1 MLPHCHGGLG
11 DTNPIEQTLGQA
23 KICHNC
29 RPMLLRQCR
38 QSRPPV
44 RMYLWGWQK
53 PIFSWTDPPSRGATC
68 PNKTN
73 KSGGPKDV
81 ADACLPPGQSQT
93 KMLSLSEW
101 REWMGTMSGQPPGL
115 GTHGHC
121 HRVTDQVTV
130 TRSIKQNWSRFLR
143 QILNQKLAIR
153 HLGHC
158 LAELKIR
165 LIFSCQNSTNKM
177 WLYLA
182 LSSPSVSWVPRVR
195 KLQSQLL
202 PMESIV
208 WTSAVNIIFPSF
220 YSHPLLLWVTLT
232 WHQPRARLSPRL

>member
-1 MLPHCHGGLG
+1 MS
-11 DTNPIEQTLGQA
+11 
-23 KICHNC
+23 
-29 RPMLLRQCR
+29 LRQCR

-81 ADACLPPGQSQT
+81 ADACLPPPWPEPD
-93 KMLSLSEW
+93 KDAILEW
-101 REWMGTMSGQPPGL
+101 VERMNGDNEWPAP

-143 QILNQKLAIR
+143 QILHQKLAIR

-158 LAELKIR
+158 LADFKIR
-165 LIFSCQNSTNKM
+165 LIFSCQNSPNKM

-182 LSSPSVSWVPRVR
+182 LASVSVSWFPCVR
-195 KLQSQLL
+195 ETELKNCNHNYCL
-202 PMESIV
+202 
-208 WTSAVNIIFPSF
+208 
-220 YSHPLLLWVTLT
+220 
-232 WHQPRARLSPRL
+232 